1 MSQNLFSGVPAV
13 SFICEFNDGFQHV
26 LNFL

>member
-1 MSQNLFSGVPAV
+1 MSQYLFSGVPAV

-26 LNFL
+26 VNFL